1 MHRYRL
7 THQHSALRRRN
18 RPAFSQAHQSPD
30 PVYNDRGG
38 ALGATHFQALG
49 EFDPAATPD
58 Q

>member
-7 THQHSALRRRN
+7 TRPHSARRRRN
-18 RPAFSQAHQSPD
+18 RPVFSQALQSPD
-30 PVYNDRGG
+30 PVYNDRGE
-38 ALGATHFQALG
+38 ALGAAHFQALG